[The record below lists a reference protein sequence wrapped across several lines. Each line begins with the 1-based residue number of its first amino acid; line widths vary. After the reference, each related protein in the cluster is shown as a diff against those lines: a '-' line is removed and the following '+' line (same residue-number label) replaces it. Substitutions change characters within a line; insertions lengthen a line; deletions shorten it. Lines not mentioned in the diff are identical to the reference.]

1 MIVLDATATVEML
14 IDSSK
19 GQEVQGWYM
28 SEQSHAP
35 ELISYEVLSAIR
47 GRVRGKHLSSD
58 EALVAMLDFASVEEN
73 LELWPLLD
81 HMTERAIQLRENV
94 SAYDATYVALAQMM
108 PCPLVTA
115 DARLGRAV
123 DDLIDVIVV

>member
-108 PCPLVTA
+108 PCRLVTA
-115 DARLGRAV
+115 DARLGLAV